1 MKDQLLITAWKGTYD
16 NWGYMYHICVSRDI
30 CSDMIID
37 HRYIYYI
44 MMVVSDLL
52 VLFFVSS
59 VSTKP
64 AFSIGSTFYH
74 NSDQLVVLKKK
85 LGIGLLSTNNKD
97 SVMNV

>member
-1 MKDQLLITAWKGTYD
+1 
-16 NWGYMYHICVSRDI
+16 
-30 CSDMIID
+30 
-37 HRYIYYI
+37 

-74 NSDQLVVLKKK
+74 NSDQLVVLKKNFWVLAFYQPITK
-85 LGIGLLSTNNKD
+85 TVL
-97 SVMNV
+97 